1 MGRINELRLI
11 ARVAQMYHIEGRR
24 QAEIAETLRMSQ
36 ATVSRMLK
44 RAEQEDIVR
53 TTVIPPPG
61 TFADLEL
68 ALRERYALN
77 EAIVVDC
84 SEDRDGA
91 IMARIGEAAAHF
103 LEVTLQTDEVIG
115 VSSWSQTILRM
126 VDNIHPMKATKAK
139 YLVQLLGGMG
149 EPAAQ
154 THATQLIARFAK
166 LTGAEAR
173 LLLVQGISSSREAKL
188 VMLSD
193 PMVRGTMDLFG
204 RLSLAVIGI
213 GAVEPSELLSRS
225 GNVFSRQEL
234 ALLNE
239 AGAVGDG
246 SLSAQ
251 AKEALGRGATMAGTS
266 TTTGDGGMTPEERGQ
281 SKYLVYQYL
290 PSRYGMNPDDLRKA
304 ERVIALAGG
313 EAKTAAIA
321 GALKL
326 GLIDV
331 LVTDKFTAARLT
343 A

>member
-154 THATQLIARFAK
+154 THATQLIARLAK
-166 LTGAEAR
+166 LTGGEAR
-173 LLLVQGISSSREAKL
+173 LLLVQGITSSREAKL

-204 RLSLAVIGI
+204 RLSLAIIGI

-239 AGAVGDG
+239 AGAVGEISFRFFDREG
-246 SLSAQ
+246 RLVDTPLN
-251 AKEALGRGATMAGTS
+251 ERVLGVT
-266 TTTGDGGMTPEERGQ
+266 
-281 SKYLVYQYL
+281 L
-290 PSRYGMNPDDLRKA
+290 DDLRKA
-304 ERVIALAGG
+304 DRVIALAGG